1 MKRFQGAN
9 LIEISRSRTIASC
22 GEVGRNDFSTINS
35 FINLPHERFVRRQ
48 KEIFNGAG
56 AVPFNGKFTFK
67 NCN

>member
-35 FINLPHERFVRRQ
+35 FIDLPHEKFVRQQ
-48 KEIFNGAG
+48 KEILTPYLFFQYADI
-56 AVPFNGKFTFK
+56 V
-67 NCN
+67 